1 MAVYFLARAS
11 QSCEVEFT
19 RWLMPRLRDPPHG
32 SGVRV
37 ARIELLF
44 QLHLIPASSHLLPD
58 LRLSTRSIALLTRPT
73 PVLSLS
79 KMQPS
84 REPSWVGLASSSS
97 YCLLSYRNR
106 GLQWVFHSP
115 QSHSL
120 WCSAP
125 SPPARYSRRRRFQ
138 LEQEWRWEGQGWR
151 LGRRFDAVV
160 TVTFSKVWHLKILV
174 VWCGAEVIPGTFVS
188 GLMNPTPVSF
198 CAAQIGA
205 RPGKWYIRR

>member
-1 MAVYFLARAS
+1 MGFLLFPTLPQPCTHIIRQNHELIGVFPNLSTRTAHGRMAVYFLARAS

-138 LEQEWRWEGQGWR
+138 LEQEWRWEGQGWSW
-151 LGRRFDAVV
+151 V
-160 TVTFSKVWHLKILV
+160 
-174 VWCGAEVIPGTFVS
+174 E
-188 GLMNPTPVSF
+188 GLT
-198 CAAQIGA
+198 QL
-205 RPGKWYIRR
+205 